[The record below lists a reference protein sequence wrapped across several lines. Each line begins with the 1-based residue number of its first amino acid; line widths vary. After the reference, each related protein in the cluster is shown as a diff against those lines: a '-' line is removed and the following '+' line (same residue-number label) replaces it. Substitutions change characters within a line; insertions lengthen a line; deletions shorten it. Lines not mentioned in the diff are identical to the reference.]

1 MTEFLCLFSSFPFM
15 FSPRAYLFTS
25 GQMDLGNPSRNG
37 VKADGEEEAW
47 GMLPELGARLNSEL
61 KDSSLQLLVC
71 GHRCCPFSH
80 RA

>member
-1 MTEFLCLFSSFPFM
+1 MTESLCRFSSFPFM
-15 FSPRAYLFTS
+15 FSPRACLFTS
-25 GQMDLGNPSRNG
+25 GKMGLGNPSRNG

-61 KDSSLQLLVC
+61 KDSSLQRLVC
-71 GHRCCPFSH
+71 GHRCYPFSH